1 VLEAT
6 TQFANLHSAEIAR
19 LLEAIPPKER
29 VVLWFNIDTGTQG
42 DILKDLSDKYL
53 VSINGHFF

>member
-1 VLEAT
+1 MGSLEASLYEEAT

-29 VVLWFNIDTGTQG
+29 VVLCD
-42 DILKDLSDKYL
+42 
-53 VSINGHFF
+53 